1 MSWRQWIRTVEIAPA
16 LGSAD
21 PVTMDSQVEAC
32 VPAAGRSAR
41 VSIQPKVGR

>member
-21 PVTMDSQVEAC
+21 PVTMESQVAR
-32 VPAAGRSAR
+32 VPAAGTSAR
-41 VSIQPKVGR
+41 VSVQPKAGR